1 MPVRNVST
9 KVQSGREVGSVLS
22 AEQKKQLVKQKA
34 KARKQREK
42 APRSVQDSIA
52 YQEMFRDGICRVTDH
67 YYTKCIQ
74 FGDINYQL
82 AQNEDKTAVFEYWCD
97 FYNYFDSSIS
107 LQLSCMSQY
116 ANVKEMEG
124 SIDIA
129 RQDDEFNA
137 IREEY
142 DGVLKTQLAKGNNGL
157 LRKKYVTFGIE
168 ASNVKEAK
176 PKLERIESDILNN
189 LKAMGVQAQSLSGY
203 ERLKVLSS
211 MMNPDCQDPFVFNY
225 DLITRT
231 GLNTKDFIA
240 PTSFDFRD
248 SRIFRMGRTF
258 GAVSFLQILAPELSD
273 KMLADFLDMDN
284 SIVVNLHVQSI
295 DQAKAIKQIKTK
307 ITDLDKMKIEEQ
319 KKAVRSGYDM
329 DVLPSDLITYGGEA
343 KKLLEDLQSR
353 NERMFLVTVLV
364 MNMEKS
370 RQKLENIAF
379 QTAAIAQKYNC
390 ALKRLDYQQEQGLM
404 SSLPLGQNQI
414 DI

>member
-1 MPVRNVST
+1 MPIRNVST

-34 KARKQREK
+34 RARKQREK
-42 APRSVQDSIA
+42 APKSVQDSIA
-52 YQEMFRDGICRVTDH
+52 YQEMFKDGICRVTDH

-82 AQNEDKTAVFEYWCD
+82 AQNEDKTEVFEYWCD

-168 ASNVKEAK
+168 AANVKEAK

-189 LKAMGVQAQSLSGY
+189 LKAMGVQA
-203 ERLKVLSS
+203 
-211 MMNPDCQDPFVFNY
+211 
-225 DLITRT
+225 
-231 GLNTKDFIA
+231 
-240 PTSFDFRD
+240 
-248 SRIFRMGRTF
+248 
-258 GAVSFLQILAPELSD
+258 
-273 KMLADFLDMDN
+273 
-284 SIVVNLHVQSI
+284 H
-295 DQAKAIKQIKTK
+295 
-307 ITDLDKMKIEEQ
+307 
-319 KKAVRSGYDM
+319 
-329 DVLPSDLITYGGEA
+329 
-343 KKLLEDLQSR
+343 
-353 NERMFLVTVLV
+353 
-364 MNMEKS
+364 
-370 RQKLENIAF
+370 
-379 QTAAIAQKYNC
+379 
-390 ALKRLDYQQEQGLM
+390 
-404 SSLPLGQNQI
+404 SLPEQALLQRISLHQQALI
-414 DI
+414 FETTEPSAWEEPLVQYHFFRF